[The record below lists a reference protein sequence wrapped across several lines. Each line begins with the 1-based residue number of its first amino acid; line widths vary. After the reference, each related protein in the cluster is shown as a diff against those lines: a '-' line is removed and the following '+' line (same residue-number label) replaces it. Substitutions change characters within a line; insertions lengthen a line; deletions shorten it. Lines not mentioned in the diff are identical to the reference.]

1 MSDPRDHADDPA
13 PAVAT
18 WAADDVPAD
27 GAHPLSADQVAAGH
41 GATRQ
46 PSDVAAGAPMARV
59 SGGRRA
65 ARPAGRPPSRI
76 GTWFDHHLYSLVA
89 SLGRVLGK
97 PWATALTVGVMAVAL
112 ALPLGL
118 WLVLGNVQQLS
129 GSVQESR
136 VISLFLKPSTP
147 AHRATALADELRGR
161 GNVARVELR
170 TPAQGL
176 DVLRSAGGLG
186 DSIDAAVAVG
196 TDAAADN
203 PLPYLLLITPSGD
216 ESLLAA
222 DLGQL
227 PEADLVQHDATWR
240 SRLDGWLRF
249 GGRVAWVLAALL
261 GLGALLVVGNTVRLD
276 VQSRRE
282 EIGVLQLLGATDGF
296 IRRPFLYLGAW
307 YGLAA
312 GALAVGLLAVA
323 GMALRAPLAEL
334 AARYG
339 SGFTLSGF
347 VPLHVAAVLVA
358 ATLLGLLGAG
368 VVTGHYLRQTRPTDT

>member
-1 MSDPRDHADDPA
+1 MSEPRDDADGDGA

-18 WAADDVPAD
+18 WPADDALPGAEALSRPED
-27 GAHPLSADQVAAGH
+27 GAQRA
-41 GATRQ
+41 
-46 PSDVAAGAPMARV
+46 PSDSAPGAPMARV
-59 SGGRRA
+59 DGGRRGS
-65 ARPAGRPPSRI
+65 RPAAHPPSRI

-118 WLVLGNVQQLS
+118 WLVLGNVQRFS
-129 GSVQESR
+129 GTVQGSR
-136 VISLFLKPSTP
+136 EIGVFLAP
-147 AHRATALADELRGR
+147 ATTAARAAALADELRGR

-176 DVLRSAGGLG
+176 DALRTAGGLG
-186 DSIDAAVAVG
+186 EAIDAVG
-196 TDAAADN
+196 VDAASADN
-203 PLPYLLLITPSGD
+203 PLPYLLLVTPTGD

-222 DLGQL
+222 DLDQL

-276 VQSRRE
+276 IQSRRE

-312 GALAVGLLAVA
+312 GAVAIALLAA
-323 GMALRAPLAEL
+323 SGMALRAPLAEL

-339 SGFTLSGF
+339 SGFELSGF
-347 VPLHVAAVLVA
+347 VPLHVAVVLVA
-358 ATLLGLLGAG
+358 SLLLGLVGAG